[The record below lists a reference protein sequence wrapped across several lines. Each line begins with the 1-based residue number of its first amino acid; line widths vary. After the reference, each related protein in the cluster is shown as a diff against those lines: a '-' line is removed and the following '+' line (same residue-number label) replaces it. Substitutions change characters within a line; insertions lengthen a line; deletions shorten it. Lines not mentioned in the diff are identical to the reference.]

1 MAYQHLAIEERY
13 TLERMSQEKYSV
25 SAIAKTLGRHK
36 STISRELRRNKSQR
50 GYRNKAAHGMAL
62 TRRKGKS
69 KPKLDDAMKDRIEA
83 KIKEKWSPEQIS
95 GRFKEVGVPVVSH
108 QRIYEHVRE
117 DKAMGGEL
125 HKSLR
130 RGNKRRRK
138 RYGSK
143 DSRGKIKDR
152 VDIDQRPEV
161 VALKTRV
168 GDWEGD
174 TIVGGEREGAVVT
187 LTERKSKY
195 LLMSK
200 VDRACAEIVANAVI
214 DSAKPHVDKFMTITY
229 DNGRE
234 FAAHATVAAA
244 LGVAVFF
251 AKPYHSWERGL
262 NENTNGLI
270 RQYIP
275 KKAMLK
281 DYSHDDIKAIQDDI
295 NHRPRKTLGYL
306 TPHEVFIEGKAIQ
319 RKNVMLHLKV

>member
-1 MAYQHLAIEERY
+1 
-13 TLERMSQEKYSV
+13 MSQEKYS
-25 SAIAKTLGRHK
+25 ICETAKTLGRHK
-36 STISRELRRNKSQR
+36 STISRELTRNKSQR

-69 KPKLDDAMKDRIEA
+69 KPKLDDEMKERIEA

-95 GRFKEVGVPVVSH
+95 GRFKEEGVPVVSH

-117 DKAMGGEL
+117 DNAMGGEL
-125 HKSLR
+125 YKSLR
-130 RGNKRRRK
+130 RGNKKRRK

-174 TIVGGEREGAVVT
+174 TIVGGGREGAVLT
-187 LTERKSKY
+187 LADRKSKY
-195 LLMSK
+195 LLMAK
-200 VDRACAEIVANAVI
+200 VERADAETVAKAVVAV
-214 DSAKPHVDKFMTITY
+214 AKPHQDKFETITY

-234 FAAHATVAAA
+234 FAAHATVASA
-244 LGVAVFF
+244 LGVAIYF

-275 KKAMLK
+275 KRAMLK
-281 DYSHDDIKAIQDDI
+281 DYSHDDIKAIQEAI

-306 TPHEVFIEGKAIQ
+306 SPHEVFIEGKTVGQ
-319 RKNVMLHLKV
+319 KSQCCT